1 MAQKPPTKRTSSV
14 IPFRPADKRNPLPA
28 AALPL
33 PAADGNAVPAPAP
46 LPPALDLSGKRKV
59 WFLIGRGRI
68 GKTTLA
74 RWVAETMDLRGGAA
88 IIAAADPSN
97 RSLRVFFDG
106 IAEPP
111 SSNADDAKDWLR
123 DLLQATMEE
132 KLNAI
137 IDLGGGNT
145 LLSALLAEVP
155 DLTGVLSKGGVEPVA
170 VHVIGPEPHDLVPL
184 AVTEAEGFKPAA
196 TAIICNE
203 VHGRRT
209 RFEQVLAHPT
219 VQATL
224 QRGAVQLWMPLLTPD
239 AARLCDGHAWR
250 YHDAE
255 TKVGPFTASSI
266 RSWLRRMDEEM
277 APITTWIPE

>member
-14 IPFRPADKRNPLPA
+14 IPFRPAEKRNPLPA

-33 PAADGNAVPAPAP
+33 PMAEGNAAPAPAP

-155 DLTGVLSKGGVEPVA
+155 DLTDVLSKGGVEPVA

-184 AVTEAEGFKPAA
+184 AVTEAEGFQPAA
-196 TAIICNE
+196 TAIVCNE
-203 VHGRRT
+203 AHGRRA
-209 RFEQVLAHPT
+209 RFDQVLAHPT
-219 VQATL
+219 AQAAL
-224 QRGAVQLWMPLLTPD
+224 QRGAVHLWMPLLTPD
-239 AARLCDGHAWR
+239 AARLCDGRAWR
-250 YHDAE
+250 YHDAQ
-255 TKVGPFTASSI
+255 TKAGPFTASSI
-266 RSWLRRMDEEM
+266 RTWLRRMGEEM